1 MIIDSIIL
9 RFKDLVDLILL
20 KSNESNDLKVA
31 IEKKLV
37 RVRYGNVEVIYEDR
51 FERFIKLRM
60 AKIIAEFLSGISP

>member
-37 RVRYGNVEVIYEDR
+37 RVRYGNVEVIDEDR
-51 FERFIKLRM
+51 FERFIN
-60 AKIIAEFLSGISP
+60 G

>member
-37 RVRYGNVEVIYEDR
+37 RVRYGNVEVIDEDR

-60 AKIIAEFLSGISP
+60 TKIIAEFLSGISP